1 MSKQRKVAI
10 PIVQVLLIFYIASLL
25 TNKFLIMRKVFLS
38 AIGLMFLMSS
48 CGAVGVVSS
57 PSSYESAG
65 KEVSATK
72 KNVNVFGLSPMDA
85 QKESGM
91 MLKELESQCSNGVT
105 NIRTTVSAT
114 SFILFFEK
122 IEMAANC
129 K

>member
-1 MSKQRKVAI
+1 
-10 PIVQVLLIFYIASLL
+10 
-25 TNKFLIMRKVFLS
+25 MRKVFLS

-48 CGAVGVVSS
+48 CGSVGVVST
-57 PSSYESAG
+57 PTSYESAG
-65 KEVSATK
+65 KEVSTTK
-72 KNVNVFGLSPMDA
+72 KNVNVFGLTPMDA

-91 MLKELESQCSNGVT
+91 MLKELDGQCSNGIT

-122 IEMAANC
+122 IEMTGSC

>member
-1 MSKQRKVAI
+1 
-10 PIVQVLLIFYIASLL
+10 
-25 TNKFLIMRKVFLS
+25 
-38 AIGLMFLMSS
+38 MFLMTS

-57 PSSYESAG
+57 PSSYESAS

-122 IEMAANC
+122 IEMAGNC